1 LGLKFHI
8 CAPIAMGVVGVTFGS
23 FTKKCGWWPG
33 DNVDTNFAMGA
44 PYKVWDGKKCP
55 KFCAIF
61 GN

>member
-1 LGLKFHI
+1 
-8 CAPIAMGVVGVTFGS
+8 MGVVGVTFGS